1 MMTIDLSGVFDITEI
16 WEARKR
22 ISGIAYRTPLVYSS
36 GLSEKTGNQIYL
48 KMECWQRCG
57 CFKVRGA
64 LNHISSLTP
73 EERERGLVTASSGNH
88 ALAVAFASQLY
99 GDHPTRIYIP
109 EDADPAKV
117 KRILAW
123 GPDLVYHGRTFQ
135 EAYEEALRYV
145 KENGSVFVHSHA
157 DPKVI
162 AGQGTIGLEI
172 MEDLPEAEVVIV
184 PIGGGGL
191 ISGISSAVKTASEEI
206 RVYGVEPTAAPG
218 AYKSLREGV
227 CYETLDIG
235 ESIADGLLGGF
246 GRLPFEI
253 CKRTVDKTFL
263 VEDEEIVKAMIALQQ
278 DEQVIAEPASLVG
291 LAALLSGKIET
302 QERNVVLVITSRN
315 IDASRYNQLIQ
326 NSIRTE

>member
-1 MMTIDLSGVFDITEI
+1 MTIDLTGIFDVTEI
-16 WEARKR
+16 WKARKR
-22 ISGIAYRTPLVYSS
+22 ISGIVYRTPLVYSS
-36 GLSEKTGNQIYL
+36 GLSERTGSQVYL

-64 LNHISSLTP
+64 VNHVSSLTP
-73 EERERGLVTASSGNH
+73 EERGRGLVTASSGNH
-88 ALAVAFASQLY
+88 ALAVAYASQLF
-99 GDHPTRIYIP
+99 GDHPTRIYVP

-135 EAYEEALRYV
+135 EAFDEAQRYV

-172 MEDLPEAEVVIV
+172 MEDLPDAEAVIV

-191 ISGISSAVKTASEEI
+191 ISGISSAVKTVSEDVKI
-206 RVYGVEPTAAPG
+206 YGVEPTAAPG
-218 AYKSLREGV
+218 AYRSLREGV
-227 CYETLDIG
+227 CHETLDVG

-253 CKRTVDKTFL
+253 CRRTVDDTFL
-263 VEDEEIVKAMIALQQ
+263 VDDGEIAEAMVAFQQ
-278 DEQVIAEPASLVG
+278 EEQVMVEPASSVG
-291 LAALLSGKIET
+291 LAAMLSGKTEV
-302 QERNVVLVITSRN
+302 QNMNVVLVVTSRN

-326 NSIRTE
+326 KRIRSG

>member
-1 MMTIDLSGVFDITEI
+1 MTIDLSGVFDVTEV

-22 ISGIAYRTPLVYSS
+22 ISGIVYRTPLVYSS
-36 GLSEKTGNQIYL
+36 GLSEKTGNKIYL

-73 EERERGLVTASSGNH
+73 KERERGLVTASSGNH

-99 GDHPTRIYIP
+99 GDHPTRIYVP
-109 EDADPAKV
+109 EGADPAKV
-117 KRILAW
+117 KRIMAW

-135 EAYEEALRYV
+135 EAFDEAMQYV

-157 DPKVI
+157 DPMVI

-172 MEDLPEAEVVIV
+172 MEDLPDTEVVII

-191 ISGISSAVKTASEEI
+191 ISGISSVVKTASEEVI
-206 RVYGVEPTAAPG
+206 VYGVEPTAAPS

-253 CKRTVDKTFL
+253 CMRTVDNTFL
-263 VEDEEIVKAMIALQQ
+263 VEDEEIVRAMIALQQ

-291 LAALLSGKIET
+291 LAALLSGKIEM

-326 NSIRTE
+326 AGI